1 MNDNTHSPSVLVV
14 EDAIFVRNFI
24 MIALRTIGISNI
36 IEADNGKSALEELNK
51 NHIDIVLSDWHMP
64 EMEGI
69 DVLKAMRA
77 DDKLKDIPFLMLTSD
92 VSPDNVRDAIE
103 SGVSDFLAKP
113 FRHAPLIKKVKR
125 LLDQG
130 HHQLSQSA

>member
-1 MNDNTHSPSVLVV
+1 MNDQTHSPAVLVV

-36 IEADNGKSALEELNK
+36 TEADNGKSALAELKK
-51 NHIDIVLSDWHMP
+51 NNIDLVLSDWHMP

-69 DVLKAMRA
+69 DLLQAMRA
-77 DDKLKDIPFLMLTSD
+77 DEKLKHIPFLMLTSD
-92 VSPDNVRDAIE
+92 VSQDNVRDAIE

-113 FRHAPLIKKVKR
+113 FRHAPLIQKVKR
-125 LLDQG
+125 LLENG
-130 HHQLSQSA
+130 HAQLSQSA